1 MEVVSDFMNING
13 GTPAR
18 ETCLYQHRLNI
29 IYDANETQVSVSIDN
44 LPPGLEFKPDT
55 MSIIGRMDSLNLW
68 HPCKDYIHS
77 SLANLP
83 DDAIPYAD
91 CYETLENL
99 VPMSV
104 GFMKNLRTI
113 HYSGRNYGMFGALAY
128 VADGHQIT
136 QEIVINVTYE
146 VTIGGSNGNSGGGS
160 TGVGGSGNTTA
171 PQKQIITEQVRKT
184 MILHPARSPR
194 QFVLDYGMSNELIG
208 ENNEPTTPGDF
219 LDWLDRLGKFV
230 HGAC

>member
-1 MEVVSDFMNING
+1 MEVVSDFIDINS

-29 IYDANETQVSVSIDN
+29 IYDTNETQVSVSIDN
-44 LPPGLEFKPDT
+44 LPPGLEFNPDT
-55 MSIIGRMDSLNLW
+55 MSIIGRMEAFSLW

-83 DDAIPYAD
+83 DDAIPYPD

-104 GFMKNLRTI
+104 GFLKTLREV

-146 VTIGGSNGNSGGGS
+146 VKTESSTGTGGSSAGGSSSGGSS
-160 TGVGGSGNTTA
+160 T
-171 PQKQIITEQVRKT
+171 PKIEIITEQVRET
-184 MILHPARSPR
+184 MVLHVARSPR
-194 QFVLDYGMSNELIG
+194 QFILDYGMNNELIG
-208 ENNEPTTPGDF
+208 ENNEPSTAPDF
-219 LDWLDRLGKFV
+219 LEWLGRIGKHV

>member
-1 MEVVSDFMNING
+1 MDIITK
-13 GTPAR
+13 TPAR

-44 LPPGLEFKPDT
+44 LPLGLEFNPDT
-55 MSIIGRMDSLNLW
+55 MSIIGRMESLNLW
-68 HPCKDYIHS
+68 HPCKEYIHS

-83 DDAIPYAD
+83 DDAVPYAD

-104 GFMKNLRTI
+104 GFMKNLKTV

-128 VADGHQIT
+128 VADGHQVT
-136 QEIVINVTYE
+136 QEIIINVTYE
-146 VTIGGSNGNSGGGS
+146 VEIVSSGDAGS
-160 TGVGGSGNTTA
+160 
-171 PQKQIITEQVRKT
+171 QKKVITEQVHKT

-194 QFVLDYGMSNELIG
+194 HFVLDYGTNNELIG
-208 ENNEPTTPGDF
+208 ENNEPTTPEDF
-219 LDWLDRLGKFV
+219 IDWLESLGKIILGPC
-230 HGAC
+230 H

>member
-1 MEVVSDFMNING
+1 MKVVSDFMDINTK
-13 GTPAR
+13 TPAR

-44 LPPGLEFKPDT
+44 LPLGLDFNPDT
-55 MSIIGRMDSLNLW
+55 MSIIGRMESLNSW

-83 DDAIPYAD
+83 DDAVPYAD

-104 GFMKNLRTI
+104 GFMKNLKSV

-128 VADGHQIT
+128 VADGNEVT
-136 QEIVINVTYE
+136 QEITINVTYE
-146 VTIGGSNGNSGGGS
+146 VEIVSSGDAGS
-160 TGVGGSGNTTA
+160 
-171 PQKQIITEQVRKT
+171 QKKVITEQVKKT

-194 QFVLDYGMSNELIG
+194 DFILDYGTTNELIG
-208 ENNEPTTPGDF
+208 ENNEPTTPEDF
-219 LDWLDRLGKFV
+219 IDWLESLGKIILG
-230 HGAC
+230 HCH